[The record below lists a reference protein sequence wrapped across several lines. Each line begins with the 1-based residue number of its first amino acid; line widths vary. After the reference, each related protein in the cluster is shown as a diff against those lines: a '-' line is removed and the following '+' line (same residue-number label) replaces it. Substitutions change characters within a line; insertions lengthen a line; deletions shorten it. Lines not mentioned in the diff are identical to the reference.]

1 MRVATAGTFANT
13 QMDYWDKPLP
23 LAVMPESGPLPLM
36 VTLLDV
42 NRALIGKL
50 PQGYL
55 KRAHWLEAGRTL
67 VIAAQSGETRDVEL
81 VFAAVVDALIREGW
95 MKRSISI
102 PKPLRIGPPPSGPP
116 PSEPFRAGPL
126 RSEAPPAEPLR
137 REPLRNVRLSGG
149 DIAPRW
155 PAEPLWRRLRPVSTD
170 RRAAEGQ
177 QRASASLN
185 PAPKDLEQ
193 FVREYLLVLRG
204 RDG

>member
-1 MRVATAGTFANT
+1 MRVATAGTFAST

-55 KRAHWLEAGRTL
+55 KRAHWLKAGQTL
-67 VIAAQSGETRDVEL
+67 VIAAESGETRDIEL
-81 VFAAVVDALIREGW
+81 AFVAVVDALTREGW
-95 MKRSISI
+95 LKQSITV
-102 PKPLRIGPPPSGPP
+102 P
-116 PSEPFRAGPL
+116 EPL
-126 RSEAPPAEPLR
+126 RSEPLR
-137 REPLRNVRLSGG
+137 SEPPRFE
-149 DIAPRW
+149 APRFELLRKVRISSGNTTPRR
-155 PAEPLWRRLRPVSTD
+155 PAEPLWRRIGPVSTD
-170 RRAAEGQ
+170 RRTGEGQ

-185 PAPKDLEQ
+185 PAPKDLER
-193 FVREYLLVLRG
+193 FVREHLLVLPG